1 MDQSWY
7 RRLVLVV
14 ALFVAAIY
22 YSAPS
27 VLYFLAP
34 RDVRIDSEKLD
45 AYIPDFLPEDSRFNL
60 GIDLQGGLHLVMG
73 VDTEKALQDT
83 ADRIASDIFDAMEEK
98 GKKLEKARREVDAPE
113 ITFVLQSEAD
123 WPVLK
128 EVLDDWRGA
137 WQVLSRDG
145 ATVQFGMLPARQD
158 QIRDE
163 SVEQAVKTLRNRID
177 ETGTKEPE
185 IRRRGDS
192 SILIQLAGL
201 TTKDQAYVRDNVIG
215 RTAQLEFKIV
225 DVDNPYFA
233 TIASAADKPASVELG
248 RDDVGS
254 AARDASGR
262 PYLVGKDKAEL
273 RKFLRA
279 HDAALPP
286 DREVGIEEFRTTPQA
301 EPQWRTYLLDRKPGI
316 TGDFLENAFAN
327 RNRDD
332 GAYEVIMKFDR
343 KGAVIFERLTRENV
357 GRQMAIVL
365 DGVVDSAPVIQGPIP
380 GGNARI
386 TLGGARTSEEMLA
399 EAQSLSLVLKAGAL
413 PAPVSVQE
421 ERTVGATLGDDAV
434 AKGKTALMVALFGV
448 LAVMLVYYRASGAVG
463 VVAMSLNMLFL
474 LAALSLVGV
483 TLTLPGIAGLALTIG
498 MAVDA
503 NIIQFERIREE
514 LRAGKSVRAAVDAG
528 FDKAFSAIFDANV
541 TTLLAC
547 IVLGQFGSGPI
558 KGFAVTLGIGVV
570 INTFTAVVVPR
581 LGLDY
586 FTRGLRVK
594 ELSI

>member
-7 RRLVLVV
+7 RRVVLVA
-14 ALFVAAIY
+14 ALLVAAAY

-34 RDVRIDSEKLD
+34 RDVRLDAEKLD
-45 AYIPDFLPEDSRFNL
+45 AYIPDFLPQDTRFNL

-73 VDTEKALQDT
+73 VDTEKAVQDT
-83 ADRIASDIFDAMEEK
+83 ADRVATGIYDEMEEK
-98 GKKLEKARREVDAPE
+98 GKPLAKARRDGEAPE
-113 ITFVLQSEAD
+113 LTLVLKDTAD

-128 EVLDDWRGA
+128 DLLDEYRGA

-145 ATVQFGMLPARQD
+145 PTVVFGMTTARQD
-158 QIRDE
+158 QIRNE

-201 TTKDQAYVRDNVIG
+201 TTKDQEHVRDNVIG

-225 DVDNPYFA
+225 DDTHPYFA
-233 TIASAADKPASVELG
+233 EIAAAADKPDSVTLQRERPG
-248 RDDVGS
+248 GKRVPNE
-254 AARDASGR
+254 R
-262 PYLVGKDKAEL
+262 PYLVSTDEEALK
-273 RKFLRA
+273 KFLAA
-279 HDAALPP
+279 HRSELPP
-286 DREVGIEEFRTTPQA
+286 DREVGIEESTRAGEPTTWQ
-301 EPQWRTYLLDRKPGI
+301 TYLLDRKPGI
-316 TGDFLENAFAN
+316 TGDFLENAFFT
-327 RNRDD
+327 RNQDD
-332 GAYEVIMKFDR
+332 GSYEVAMQFDK
-343 KGAVIFERLTRENV
+343 KGAIIFEQLTKENV
-357 GRQMAIVL
+357 GRLMAIVL
-365 DGVVDSAPVIQGPIP
+365 DGVVDSAPVINGPIP
-380 GGNARI
+380 GGRARI
-386 TLGGARTSEEMLA
+386 TLGGARTAQEMKA
-399 EAQSLSLVLKAGAL
+399 EAEALAVVLKAGAL
-413 PAPVSVQE
+413 PAPVYVQE

-434 AKGKTALMVALFGV
+434 SKGKLALTVALAGV
-448 LAVMLVYYRASGAVG
+448 LVIMLVYYRASGFVG
-463 VVAMSLNMLFL
+463 VVAMCVNMVFLF
-474 LAALSLVGV
+474 AALALVGV

-514 LRAGKSVRAAVDAG
+514 IRAGKSMRAAVDSG

-547 IVLGQFGSGPI
+547 LVLGQFGSGPI
-558 KGFAVTLGIGVV
+558 RGFAVTLGVGVV

-594 ELSI
+594 ALSI